1 MKYLKEYKEF
11 EGIENTM
18 IGQIFT
24 SKYDN
29 ILKKIF
35 DEMVNDY
42 NQSNLSDA
50 KDGLGS
56 IKYKLKNGD
65 IITATDD
72 SFFAIP
78 GYTIKINDEN
88 IECSFLIAQKIY
100 NFLKPKRDE
109 KYKDSDRENERREK
123 ESYRKDQERKKELEI
138 IKFNKLN
145 SKYSK

>member
-18 IGQIFT
+18 ISQIFT

-42 NQSNLSDA
+42 RQSNLSDA

-88 IECSFLIAQKIY
+88 IECSFLIARKIY
-100 NFLKPKRDE
+100 NFLKPKRDQ
-109 KYKDSDRENERREK
+109 KYKDSDKENERKEK
-123 ESYRKDQERKKELEI
+123 ESYRKEQERRKELEI